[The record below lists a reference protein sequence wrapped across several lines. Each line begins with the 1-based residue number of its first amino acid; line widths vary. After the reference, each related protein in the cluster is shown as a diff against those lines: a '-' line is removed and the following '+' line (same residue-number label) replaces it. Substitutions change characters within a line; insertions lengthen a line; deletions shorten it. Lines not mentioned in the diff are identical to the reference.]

1 MGGDREGKGAP
12 YEQARKAND
21 IEKHFKKLDTD
32 GDGLLSLIEIQKGTH
47 LRDHASDALAWH
59 DVSGDGAVSLEEF
72 REGFAFWSGVSH
84 EVIQGTPKDLRK
96 YQLIGTLE
104 NLEDLPPKFS

>member
-1 MGGDREGKGAP
+1 MG
-12 YEQARKAND
+12 YEQARKSAD
-21 IEKHFKKLDTD
+21 LEKHFKKLDTD
-32 GDGLLSLIEIQKGTH
+32 GDALS
-47 LRDHASDALAWH
+47 WH

-72 REGFAFWSGVSH
+72 REGFAFWSGVTH

-104 NLEDLPPKFS
+104 NLEDLPPKFSKKSLKYGHVEEARLLA